1 MSETKKHSKVVGIDL
16 GTTFSAVAVIEGG
29 KPVVIANAE
38 GQRTTPSVIYIK
50 DNEHEVGGAA
60 KRKATMNPKNTV
72 SFIKR
77 FMGSR
82 FDDADVQKM
91 LGQIAYSVENQN
103 GKPRVKIGDKLYSPE
118 EISSFTLASLKKVA
132 EDYYGEEVTKAVIT
146 CPAWF
151 NDAQRQATKVAGE
164 LAGLEVLRIINEPTA
179 AVLSSNIQLK
189 DGEEL
194 TVAVFDYGGGTVDIS
209 VCELSMVEGQMMV
222 EVLASYGDTFLGGI
236 SYDNKLVDWMA
247 EEFKAQHNVD
257 LRKDPMA
264 LSRLQEAAEK
274 AKCELSTTPT
284 TEINLPYIMP
294 VDGIPQHLVLTLSRA
309 KFEDLTADLTTK
321 AVDLTAKA
329 FEKAGKTANE
339 IDKILLVGGSTR
351 MLSVQ
356 EALTKAF
363 NIPLDKSCNPDEAV
377 ALGAAK
383 QANILAGGDE
393 SQDLLLLDVTPLSV
407 GIETE
412 GEIMTVLIPANTT
425 IPTTQKQTFTTAVDN
440 QPGVFIKVLQ
450 GERQFSRDNKTI
462 GTFQL
467 DGIAPAR
474 RGVPQIEVSF
484 DIDANGILK
493 VSAKD
498 LGTGKEQHITIT
510 NSDGLTPEEIERIK
524 ADAEKFKEED
534 AKRKAEV
541 DKLNAAEGYAYQVRN
556 TMDEENFKD
565 KFTEDQKKTLNEK
578 IDVVLASTKD
588 KDVEKAEA
596 AKKELED
603 VFNPIIQEIY
613 KQAAP
618 QGGANPGNG
627 PMDADM
633 FNQMFNGAQM
643 QSGGAPQGDAGNT
656 SNNDTTDVPFEEV
669 K

>member
-1 MSETKKHSKVVGIDL
+1 MSKVIGIDL
-16 GTTFSAVAVIEGG
+16 GTGNSCVAVMEGG
-29 KPVVIANAE
+29 RATVIANAE
-38 GQRTTPSVIYIK
+38 GKRTTPSVIYIK
-50 DNEHEVGGAA
+50 DSDREVGDVA
-60 KRKATMNPKNTV
+60 KRKLVMNPKNTV

-77 FMGSR
+77 FMGAK
-82 FDDADVQKM
+82 FADPDVQKM
-91 LGQIAYSVENQN
+91 LTRISYEVIDENS
-103 GKPRVKIGDKLYSPE
+103 KPRVKITNTDGTSKLYSPE
-118 EISSFTLASLKKVA
+118 EISSFILALMKKTA

-179 AVLSSNIQLK
+179 AILASDIKLNK
-189 DGEEL
+189 DQDK
-194 TVAVFDYGGGTVDIS
+194 TVAVVDLGCGTLDIS
-209 VCELSMVEGQMMV
+209 VCDISVVDGTTMVEILSSHGNV
-222 EVLASYGDTFLGGI
+222 FLGGENF
-236 SYDNKLVDWMA
+236 DNAIVKWVID
-247 EEFKAQHNVD
+247 EFKKQYGAD
-257 LRKDPMA
+257 LSKDPMA
-264 LSRLQEAAEK
+264 YARVITAAEK
-274 AKCELSTTPT
+274 AKCELSSASSTD
-284 TEINLPYIMP
+284 INEPYITQ
-294 VDGIPQHLVLTLSRA
+294 VDGQPAHLTMTLTRA
-309 KFEDLTADLTTK
+309 KYEQLTADLVQEV
-321 AVDLTAKA
+321 VDCTAKA

-339 IDKILLVGGSTR
+339 IDEILLVGGMTR
-351 MLSVQ
+351 SLNVQ
-356 EALTKAF
+356 EGLTKAF
-363 NIPLDKSCNPDEAV
+363 GLPLDKSANPDEIV
-377 ALGAAK
+377 ALGAVT
-383 QANILAGGDE
+383 QANIIAGGEGVKDI
-393 SQDLLLLDVTPLSV
+393 QLLDVTPLSV

-541 DKLNAAEGYAYQVRN
+541 DKLNAAEGYAYQIRN

-565 KFTEDQKKTLNEK
+565 KFTEEQKKTLNEK
-578 IDVVLASTKD
+578 IDVVLAAAKD

-618 QGGANPGNG
+618 QGGANPEAG

-633 FNQMFNGAQM
+633 FSQMFNGAQA
-643 QSGGAPQGDAGNT
+643 QAGGASHGEAT
-656 SNNDTTDVPFEEV
+656 SQAPDGDTTDVPFEEV